1 MRISVPCFM
10 LWACAASAAKVFTT
24 QGYLNNSCQVYVPT
38 GVFSTTSPP
47 PTTSPVRSSTTSA
60 PASTTKATTP
70 GSTTKAPGV
79 STTTQAPGA
88 STTTQAPGASTT
100 TQAST
105 AAPTP
110 TTPESLFTTGPVDT
124 TDAGSAAVNATEDG
138 SGSSGVD
145 MNLVTI
151 IGACVVVPLGMG
163 VAYAYRNVWT
173 GDLAE
178 AAKPEDKK
186 DDPPPEVKVVATAAF
201 MRVRL
206 SEHAVWEEMAKR
218 RLQYIP

>member
-1 MRISVPCFM
+1 M
-10 LWACAASAAKVFTT
+10 LLGICTV
-24 QGYLNNSCQVYVPT
+24 GRV
-38 GVFSTTSPP
+38 G
-47 PTTSPVRSSTTSA
+47 SSMM
-60 PASTTKATTP
+60 
-70 GSTTKAPGV
+70 
-79 STTTQAPGA
+79 
-88 STTTQAPGASTT
+88 
-100 TQAST
+100 
-105 AAPTP
+105 PTP
-110 TTPESLFTTGPVDT
+110 PMMESTYSTWAHTGET
-124 TDAGSAAVNATEDG
+124 AAVNATEDG